1 MDSLPVLQTNS
12 PNATLL
18 QLCES
23 SMYSNTVNIKDLDF
37 HYFLMNLNEKLSKW
51 AVQQKL
57 RSFYNSVFREF
68 KKIINFQ
75 ILLPIFF
82 PPFFTGNRCK

>member
-1 MDSLPVLQTNS
+1 MNSLPVLQTNS
-12 PNATLL
+12 PNAMLL

-51 AVQQKL
+51 AVQQK
-57 RSFYNSVFREF
+57 
-68 KKIINFQ
+68 
-75 ILLPIFF
+75 
-82 PPFFTGNRCK
+82 